1 MLPFGFLQFTV
12 DGWQYRTDVEEDP
25 NDRTRKLWH
34 CLVDPEGVHHYDE
47 IDGAMGSY
55 KTATS
60 EEVRDIISYI
70 RFQQCR
76 AS

>member
-1 MLPFGFLQFTV
+1 MIPFGFLKFIV
-12 DGWQYRTDVEEDP
+12 DGWEYRIDIDEDP
-25 NDRTRKLWH
+25 DDRTRKNWH
-34 CLVDPEGVHHYDE
+34 CLVDPEGVHHWE
-47 IDGAMGSY
+47 IDSIISPY
-55 KTATS
+55 KEATS